1 MEVLNIFL
9 AGSTK
14 LEEQRNIFRS
24 CANRLQADNC
34 AKGRNIAVNIT
45 TFENF
50 NSGISEIKS
59 QELYDAY
66 IHSEADYAM
75 FIFDNEVGGISKHE
89 FDIAFDAFQKNK
101 RPTLYIYFK
110 NSCSYSPEYEE
121 IRSLLLNTGNYFIQ
135 YDDIAHLRKLVDT
148 HMREMLDP
156 IVEKI
161 IIDSC
166 KGKGKLTLTANSDC
180 TVTENGIQTAILSA
194 DIPHTSEFT
203 EGVHTLSFQE
213 RSSSKIIERKI
224 KVMVNST
231 RNIRVEFEA
240 EKHGSTTAETNSKVA
255 YFIIPAILILVI
267 GALLK
272 FSSMQNEQYEYPDDI
287 IELSGGEMYQQAL
300 RAIDEEQYSLAV
312 ELLTTVIT
320 NEPTFAAPYIHLA
333 SIHYNQYHNIDKA
346 LEMVNS
352 ALELDPANPWAND
365 LRDRILDSQ
374 M

>member
-1 MEVLNIFL
+1 
-9 AGSTK
+9 
-14 LEEQRNIFRS
+14 
-24 CANRLQADNC
+24 
-34 AKGRNIAVNIT
+34 
-45 TFENF
+45 
-50 NSGISEIKS
+50 
-59 QELYDAY
+59 
-66 IHSEADYAM
+66 
-75 FIFDNEVGGISKHE
+75 
-89 FDIAFDAFQKNK
+89 
-101 RPTLYIYFK
+101 
-110 NSCSYSPEYEE
+110 
-121 IRSLLLNTGNYFIQ
+121 
-135 YDDIAHLRKLVDT
+135 
-148 HMREMLDP
+148 MLDP

-166 KGKGKLTLTANSDC
+166 KGKGRLTLTANSDC

-194 DIPHTSEFT
+194 NIPYTSEFT

-213 RSSSKIIERKI
+213 RTSSKIIERKI

-240 EKHGSTTAETNSKVA
+240 EKHVSTAAETNSKVA

-272 FSSMQNEQYEYPDDI
+272 FSSMQNAQDEYPDDI

-333 SIHYNQYHNIDKA
+333 SIHYNQYNNIDKA

-352 ALELDPANPWAND
+352 ALELDPANSWAND